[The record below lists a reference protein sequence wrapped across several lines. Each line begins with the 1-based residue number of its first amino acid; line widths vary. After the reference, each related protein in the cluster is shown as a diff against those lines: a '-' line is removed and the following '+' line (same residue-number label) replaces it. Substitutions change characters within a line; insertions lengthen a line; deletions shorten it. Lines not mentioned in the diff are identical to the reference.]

1 MKKPVRV
8 ILLGDADKS
17 FKKLNEIVGNQI
29 KSGKESS
36 TEMQLLKSIK
46 QKIEFIKDNP
56 FYGDPIAKN
65 LIPEEYK
72 KEYLSTNLFRTEL
85 SQFWRMLYTLKGDE
99 IEIIAFVLDII
110 NHPDYNKKFEY
121 KKR

>member
-1 MKKPVRV
+1 MSKPVRV
-8 ILLGDADKS
+8 VLLGEAEEE

-29 KSGKESS
+29 KFKRESS
-36 TEMQLLKSIK
+36 EEIQLLKSIK
-46 QKIEFIKDNP
+46 QKIDFIKSNP

-65 LIPEEYK
+65 LIPKEYK
-72 KEYLSTNLFRTEL
+72 IKYRSINLFRVEL

-110 NHPDYNKKFEY
+110 DHPTYDNKFKY
-121 KKR
+121 KGK